1 MDPVN
6 PQYIENVVLIK
17 VNYFGEGGG
26 EHEFIA
32 LLHKIK
38 TDLG

>member
-26 EHEFIA
+26 NMN
-32 LLHKIK
+32 L
-38 TDLG
+38 